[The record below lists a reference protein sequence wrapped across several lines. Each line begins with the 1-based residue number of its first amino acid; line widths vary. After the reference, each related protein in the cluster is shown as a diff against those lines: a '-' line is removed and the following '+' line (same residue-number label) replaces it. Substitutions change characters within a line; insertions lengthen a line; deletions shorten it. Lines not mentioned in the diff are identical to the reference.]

1 VAQITV
7 ADLFSLK
14 SKVALIT
21 GARRGIGAATAQ
33 LFAEAGADLVLCDIE
48 VCSGELNA
56 VTQKIRQAGRRTL
69 SLKADISQKADVEN
83 LVKLALDEMGRID
96 ILVNSAAIGKGGP
109 LVETQLPDWDDVI
122 NTNLR
127 GCYLC
132 CQAVARHMITRKT
145 GHIINIASI
154 EGFMAVRDHAS
165 AYSISKAGVIELTRG
180 LARELSRYGIHVNGI
195 APGCLRTQMA
205 PYLQRDPARQRLVEN
220 RALKNR
226 TGEPEDI
233 AAVTLFLASQ
243 ASVWVQ
249 GEIIVVDGGIL
260 A

>member
-1 VAQITV
+1 MVAV

-21 GARRGIGAATAQ
+21 GARRGVGAATAQ
-33 LFAEAGADLVLCDIE
+33 LYAEAGADLALCDIE
-48 VCSGELNA
+48 VGSGELNA
-56 VTQKIRQAGRRTL
+56 LTQKIRQMGRRVI
-69 SLKADISQKADVEN
+69 SFKADISQKTDVDN
-83 LVKLALDEMGRID
+83 LVNLALDELGHID

-145 GHIINIASI
+145 GHIINIASV

-180 LARELSRYGIHVNGI
+180 LARELSRNNIHVNGI
-195 APGCLRTQMA
+195 APGCLSTQMV
-205 PYLQRDPARQRLVEN
+205 PYLQRDPARQRLVDA

-226 TGEPEDI
+226 TGEPEDV
-233 AAVTLFLASQ
+233 AAVALFLASPS
-243 ASVWVQ
+243 SVWVH
-249 GEIIVVDGGIL
+249 GEIVVVDGGML